1 MKSLLDIE
9 VTNKICLIR
18 VDLNCPYSDGKIKDY
33 TRIKTHSKTIKHIAE
48 HKGKAVVIAHQG
60 RPGSTDFHTLQ
71 QHTEI
76 LQMILGSSYKV
87 EFCPYTHGS
96 EVEKSIRKMNAGDI
110 LVLENVR
117 MVKTEMN
124 NKSAEEHAQEPYIQS
139 LAKVGDIFVNDAF
152 SAAHRSHGSLVGFT
166 ALLPSVAGLIMEQE
180 VTNLQRV
187 VKNPKKPCVFILG
200 GIKPDDS
207 FKVAEYVLSNN
218 IADSVLT
225 GGSVSQLLLI
235 AAGKTLGRP
244 TREFLEK
251 KELLQFVKLAKK
263 LFNKFSEQIKTQ
275 IDFAVNEEGRKIF
288 SLNDLPLN
296 SSILDIGDQTIEE
309 YKQIIKNSSTIVFN
323 GPMGKFEDRGFEK
336 GTLEIFKAM
345 SGSKGFS
352 LAGGGHSVSII
363 EKYTI
368 DLSYVSTAGKAMI
381 QFLMGKPL
389 PAIMSL
395 KRGKN

>member
-9 VTNKICLIR
+9 VTNNVYLIR
-18 VDLNCPYSDGKIKDY
+18 VDLNCPYLDGKIKDY

-60 RPGSTDFHTLQ
+60 RPGSTDFHNLQ

-76 LQMILGSSYKV
+76 LQMILGSSFKV

-117 MVKTEMN
+117 MVETEMN

-166 ALLPSVAGLIMEQE
+166 TLLPSVAGLIMEQE

-207 FKVAEYVLSNN
+207 FN
-218 IADSVLT
+218 IADYVLERNIANTVLT
-225 GGSVSQLLLI
+225 GGTVSQLILV
-235 AAGKTLGRP
+235 AKGKSLGEP
-244 TREFLEK
+244 VIDFLKK
-251 KELLQFVKLAKK
+251 KELINFIDIAKVLQD
-263 LFNKFSEQIKTQ
+263 KFQDQIKVQT
-275 IDFAVNEEGRKIF
+275 DFAVDEGGRKIY
-288 SLNDLPLN
+288 SLEDLPLN
-296 SSILDIGDQTIEE
+296 APILDIGDQTIEDYTE
-309 YKQIIKNSSTIVFN
+309 IVEQASTVVLN
-323 GPMGKFEDRGFEK
+323 GPMGKFEESGFEK
-336 GTLEIFKAM
+336 GTLEIIKAM
-345 SGSKGFS
+345 ERSKGFS

-363 EKYTI
+363 EQHNI
-368 DLSYVSTAGKAMI
+368 QLSYVSTAGKALL
-381 QFLMGKPL
+381 QFLMGKIL
-389 PAIMSL
+389 PAIEAL
-395 KRGKN
+395 DE

>member
-1 MKSLLDIE
+1 MKTLLDIE
-9 VTNKICLIR
+9 VTNKVCLIR
-18 VDLNCPYSDGKIKDY
+18 VDLNCPYSDGKIKDF
-33 TRIKTHSKTIKHIAE
+33 TRIKTHSKTIKHIVE

-60 RPGSTDFHTLQ
+60 RPGSADFLSLQ

-96 EVEKSIRKMNAGDI
+96 EVEKRIRKMNAGDI

-117 MVKTEMN
+117 MVETEMN
-124 NKSAEEHAQEPYIQS
+124 NKSAKEHAQEPYIQS

-166 ALLPSVAGLIMEQE
+166 TLLPSVAGLIMEQE

-207 FKVAEYVLSNN
+207 FN
-218 IADSVLT
+218 IADYVLERNIANTVLT
-225 GGSVSQLLLI
+225 GGTVSQLFLVAKGESL
-235 AAGKTLGRP
+235 GKP
-244 TREFLEK
+244 VVDFLKK
-251 KELLQFVKLAKK
+251 KELIHFVDIAKV
-263 LFNKFSEQIKTQ
+263 LLNKFQDQIKIQ
-275 IDFAVNEEGRKIF
+275 NDFAIDEGGRKIY

-296 SSILDIGDQTIEE
+296 APILDIGDQTIKE
-309 YKQIIKNSSTIVFN
+309 YTEIIEQSSTVVLN
-323 GPMGKFEDRGFEK
+323 GPMGKFEEIGFEK

-345 SGSKGFS
+345 ERSKGFS

-363 EKYTI
+363 EQHNI
-368 DLSYVSTAGKAMI
+368 QLSYISTAGKALL
-381 QFLMGKPL
+381 QFLMGRIL
-389 PAIMSL
+389 PAIESL
-395 KRGKN
+395 DEK